1 MTRLRPALL
10 IATLLLCGCATTQSQ
25 LAPSPRDPYERMNRS
40 IYHFND
46 TMDRAFLKPAAKG
59 YRAVVP
65 QPVRKGLGNA
75 LSNLSYTTTLA
86 NNILQLKL
94 GNAME
99 DLSRLIINTTI
110 GIGGLWDPATKMG
123 IPRNDE
129 DFGQTLG
136 RWGVPSGPYVMLP
149 FFGPSTVR
157 DAPGLGVD
165 ILVTDGSHYIEEDKI
180 RYSVLGLEVLDMRVR
195 LLPLDETLAGTY
207 DPYAFI
213 RNAYLQRRDYL
224 VKDGAVEEET
234 LEDPGLDDPALEDD
248 ATGTDGTGDASQQAV
263 PPAEASGAPASEPSV
278 PPADTQGASSSEPG
292 TAGGAPDLAGASA
305 AAALPAAS

>member
-1 MTRLRPALL
+1 MTRLRTAVLFAALL
-10 IATLLLCGCATTQSQ
+10 LAGCATTQAQ

-46 TMDRAFLKPAAKG
+46 NMDRAFLKPAAKG

-65 QPVRKGLGNA
+65 SPLRKGLGNA

-94 GNAME
+94 GHAME
-99 DLSRLIINTTI
+99 DLSRLIVNTTI

-136 RWGVPSGPYVMLP
+136 RWGVPAGPYVMLP

-180 RYSVLGLEVLDMRVR
+180 RYSVLGLEVLDTRVR
-195 LLPLDETLAGTY
+195 LLSLDETLAGTY

-224 VKDGAVEEET
+224 VKDGAVEEEP

-248 ATGTDGTGDASQQAV
+248 AAGTEEPGAANPDV
-263 PPAEASGAPASEPSV
+263 PPAAAPEGV
-278 PPADTQGASSSEPG
+278 
-292 TAGGAPDLAGASA
+292 
-305 AAALPAAS
+305 PAAS

>member
-1 MTRLRPALL
+1 MTRLRPAALF
-10 IATLLLCGCATTQSQ
+10 AALLLSGCAATHQP
-25 LAPSPRDPYERMNRS
+25 LAPSPRDPYERVNRG
-40 IYHFND
+40 IYRFNS

-59 YRAVVP
+59 YRAAVP
-65 QPVRKGLGNA
+65 SPVRKGLGNA

-94 GNAME
+94 GRAME
-99 DLSRLIINTTI
+99 DLSRLIVNTTV

-165 ILVTDGSHYIEEDKI
+165 ILVTDGSGYIKDDRI
-180 RYSVLGLEVLDMRVR
+180 RYGVLGLEVLDLRVR
-195 LLPLDETLAGTY
+195 LLPLDETLAGTH

-224 VKDGAVEEET
+224 VKDGAVEEEPV
-234 LEDPGLDDPALEDD
+234 EEPGLDDPSLDD
-248 ATGTDGTGDASQQAV
+248 QASADAPDAAAPEGPVATATPEASSPGAGTASDGTGNVTDDAPAAV
-263 PPAEASGAPASEPSV
+263 P
-278 PPADTQGASSSEPG
+278 
-292 TAGGAPDLAGASA
+292 
-305 AAALPAAS
+305 

>member
-1 MTRLRPALL
+1 MTRLRPAVLF
-10 IATLLLCGCATTQSQ
+10 AALLLSGCATTQSQ

-65 QPVRKGLGNA
+65 SPVRKGLGNA

-86 NNILQLKL
+86 NNVLQLKL

-165 ILVTDGSHYIEEDKI
+165 ILVTDGSHYIKEDKI
-180 RYSVLGLEVLDMRVR
+180 RYSVLALEVLDLRVR

-224 VKDGAVEEET
+224 VKDGAVEDES
-234 LEDPGLDDPALEDD
+234 LEDPGLDDPGLEDAPTATEDPGADTPD
-248 ATGTDGTGDASQQAV
+248 AQPADAPGAA
-263 PPAEASGAPASEPSV
+263 PDTPAEAPAGSPAQPAAADTSATAAGVGTAFDAAPA
-278 PPADTQGASSSEPG
+278 A
-292 TAGGAPDLAGASA
+292 AG
-305 AAALPAAS
+305 